1 MEEPIQNSNTIKK
14 LYTHISIVIQLC
26 LCFNDFFKHLYH
38 QTKHLGHEKIFI
50 SNSMDFEVIGRRHV
64 QCYDFSDAGAVETV
78 CSSAYI
84 NQLLQGNGKK
94 T

>member
-1 MEEPIQNSNTIKK
+1 MRKYLFPTAWILKA
-14 LYTHISIVIQLC
+14 
-26 LCFNDFFKHLYH
+26 
-38 QTKHLGHEKIFI
+38 
-50 SNSMDFEVIGRRHV
+50 IGRRHV